1 MKEDLIPD
9 VAKRALYCSM
19 SRIRFFEEKVIEFY
33 HEQEMRTPVHLCIGQ
48 EAIAAAVC
56 HGLDTADYIFSTHR
70 NHGHCLAKGMSYYQL
85 LAEFYGKETGCA
97 GGKGG
102 SMHPVDVTRGILGT
116 TAIVGGNIPL
126 AVGAAWS
133 SQMKKDNKVAVAFF
147 GDGASE
153 EGTFHESLN
162 FAALKKIPTIFICEN
177 NLYAT
182 TSPIAHR
189 QPPGTSIAD
198 RAAAYGMP
206 SQQMD
211 GNDVLQ
217 VYCAAEEAIRR
228 ARRGEGP
235 SFIEA
240 MTYRW
245 KAHVG
250 PVDDTA
256 IGHRPQEELAVWQ
269 TRCPIARLLSHL
281 EQKGLWSEEK
291 DRTLVDKLER
301 EFNTA
306 LQQAKNDPFPQDSNI
321 FNFVFRE

>member
-9 VAKRALYCSM
+9 AVKTAIYRSM
-19 SRIRFFEEKVIEFY
+19 RRIRYFEEQVIEFY
-33 HEQEMRTPVHLCIGQ
+33 PEQEMRTPVHLCIGQ

-56 HGLDTADYIFSTHR
+56 HDLDTADYIFSTHR

-85 LAEFYGKETGCA
+85 LAEFYGKRTGCA

-102 SMHPVDVTRGILGT
+102 SMHPVDVTQGILGT

-133 SQMKKDNKVAVAFF
+133 SQMKKSNKVAVVFF

-153 EGTFHESLN
+153 EGTFHEALN
-162 FAALKKIPTIFICEN
+162 FASLKKIPVVFVCEN

-182 TSPIAHR
+182 ASPVAHR

-206 SQQMD
+206 SRQMD
-211 GNDVLQ
+211 GNDALQ
-217 VYCAAEEAIRR
+217 VYCEAEEAIRR
-228 ARRGEGP
+228 AHRGEGP

-256 IGHRPQEELAVWQ
+256 TGHRPQEELAVWQ
-269 TRCPIARLLSHL
+269 ARCPIARLLLHL
-281 EQKGLWSEEK
+281 EQHGLWSEDKE
-291 DRTLVDKLER
+291 RTLVDSLER
-301 EFNTA
+301 EFNIA
-306 LQQAKNDPFPQDSNI
+306 LQQAKEDPFPQDTSI